1 MNFEFAT
8 ATRIVF
14 GPGSS
19 AQVASEARSM
29 GSRALIITG
38 GTPERVAP
46 IFDTITAAGVSAV
59 PFTVVREPDVADIE
73 EGRTMLREE
82 GCDLVIGIGGG
93 SVMDAAKA
101 IAATGANPG
110 NLIDYLEVV
119 GKGKPLQHP
128 SLPCI
133 VLPTTAGTG
142 AEVTRNA
149 VITSPEHKVKV
160 SLRSPFL
167 LPRLVVVDPELT
179 LPLPPEITAATG
191 LDALTQC
198 IEAYVSVKAQP
209 LTDGFCVEG
218 ITRAA
223 RSLYRACTHG
233 NDLAAR
239 EDMAAASLM
248 SGMALANAGLGA
260 VHGFASPIGGIC
272 GIPHGAVCALLL
284 PAVMEMNVSV
294 LQKEQPDSAALGRY
308 TTVARLCTGNPDA
321 AATDGVHWIK
331 NLCATL
337 PLPSASHFG
346 LAQDQFSGIAA
357 AAAKASSMKGNP
369 VVLSNVELL
378 RILEDTF

>member
-8 ATRIVF
+8 ATRIMF
-14 GPGSS
+14 GPGTS
-19 AQVASEARSM
+19 AQVASEARIM
-29 GSRALIITG
+29 GSRALIVTG
-38 GTPERVAP
+38 GTPGRVQP
-46 IFDTITAAGVSAV
+46 ILTTITAAGVSTV
-59 PFTVVREPDVADIE
+59 PFAVVREPDIADIE
-73 EGRTMLREE
+73 EGRTVLREE

-101 IAATGANPG
+101 IAAIGANPG

-149 VITSPEHKVKV
+149 VITSPENNVKV

-191 LDALTQC
+191 LDAFTQC
-198 IEAYVSVKAQP
+198 IEAYVGAKAQP
-209 LTDGFCVEG
+209 ITDGLCVEG

-223 RSLYRACTHG
+223 RSLHRACTHG

-248 SGMALANAGLGA
+248 SGLALANAGLGA

-284 PAVMEMNVSV
+284 PAVMEMNVAV
-294 LQKEQPDSAALGRY
+294 LQKEQPDSAALDRY
-308 TTVARLCTGNPDA
+308 STVARLCTGHPEA
-321 AATDGVHWIK
+321 TATDGVRWIK
-331 NLCATL
+331 DLCATL
-337 PLPSASHFG
+337 PLPAASHFG
-346 LAQDQFSGIAA
+346 LTRDRFSAVA
-357 AAAKASSMKGNP
+357 DAAAKASSMKGNP
-369 VVLSNVELL
+369 VVLSREQLL
-378 RILEDTF
+378 RILEETF